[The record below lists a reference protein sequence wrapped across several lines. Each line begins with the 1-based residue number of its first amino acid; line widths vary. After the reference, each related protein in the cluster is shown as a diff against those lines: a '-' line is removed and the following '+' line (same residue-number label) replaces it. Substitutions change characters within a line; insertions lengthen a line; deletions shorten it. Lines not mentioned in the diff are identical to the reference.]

1 LSFVER
7 HGLWSAEQKDAAV
20 RLRRVVEEQKL
31 EVIRLSFRISTAS
44 CAARL

>member
-20 RLRRVVEEQKL
+20 RLRRIVEEQKL
-31 EVIRLSFRISTAS
+31 TVIGIRFRISTAS
-44 CAARL
+44 CAARR